1 MEILFEYVIMDNTH
15 TTQDMEFGFKTLYE
29 SQDHGFIDADN
40 MMNEAADYG
49 RPNNI
54 PGFKQTTKYAPK
66 YSQAEIAAREKKSKR
81 TINKFFSNMSRLGM
95 SLDEQVIKNMRALPA
110 DKDLLPKEKQE
121 VTSSLYNQLMSAW
134 KTKDNK
140 DKSFFEKDF
149 ATKRDS
155 LRALAM
161 QPELEDILDTM
172 SNEAIVYD
180 SNYVYFAEPYIDDN
194 DLIDF
199 TKDVQTKINDSV
211 TKSFKRFYR
220 MLGWRT
226 GAWDLFKRWLI
237 EGILAWEIVYDDL
250 EKPTRIIG
258 LIELDPATLTK
269 KFEND
274 KWYWVQFA
282 GIEGKERKLL
292 DAQVIY
298 IQFQETKSISRLSYL
313 ERLIRPYNIYRII
326 EQAQIIWVVTNAQ
339 FKTKFTIPVKG
350 MNRARGSQTLN
361 AAMNRYREDI
371 QFISD
376 TGELTINGKPQM
388 PFNKE
393 YWMPESE
400 AGTPEIETLGGDGP
414 ELMDSDY
421 LKFFKNILYKI
432 SKIPINRFEQDDSP
446 NWFGTDAESYLR
458 TEIDFGRYVTRMR
471 NPFSQIIL
479 KPIWLQLCLDIPE
492 MQTNK
497 EFQSCVQLQFK
508 SYNLFEELMTLQLMD
523 RRVEFIQNMKESM
536 VDMDVE
542 GNEIKYFSSKFLV
555 QKYLHLSDAD
565 IKLNEKYKQDE
576 IEELHLAGGES
587 SDAQAMGSME
597 AMQQE
602 IEHLRSMILEKL
614 ANHPVNEKKDEK
626 KEDKKPEKKE
636 EDDDK
641 PVKKTKK
648 TTKKNEEE

>member
-1 MEILFEYVIMDNTH
+1 MSEQITNDADFQFNTIY
-15 TTQDMEFGFKTLYE
+15 D
-29 SQDHGFIDADN
+29 SVDHGIIDADQIV
-40 MMNEAADYG
+40 EASDYKK
-49 RPNNI
+49 PNNI
-54 PGFKQTTKYAPK
+54 PGFKETTRFVPK
-66 YSQAEIAAREKKSKR
+66 YSQAEIEKKEKKSKR
-81 TINKFFSNMSRLGM
+81 SINKFFSNMSRLGM
-95 SLDEQVIKNMRALPA
+95 SLDEQVIKNMRLLPA

-149 ATKRDS
+149 TQKRDS

-172 SNEAIVYD
+172 SNESVVYD
-180 SNYVYFAEPYIDDN
+180 SNFVYFAEPYIDDN

-199 TKDVQTKINDSV
+199 DKEVQKKINDSV
-211 TKSFKRFYR
+211 TKAFKRFYR

-226 GAWDLFKRWLI
+226 EAWDDYKRWLV
-237 EGILAWEIVYDDL
+237 EGILAWEIVYDSL
-250 EKPTRIIG
+250 EKPTQIIG
-258 LIELDPATLTK
+258 LIPIDPATLTK
-269 KFEND
+269 EFEND
-274 KWYWVQFA
+274 KWYWVQFK
-282 GIEGKERKLL
+282 GIQGRERKIL
-292 DAQVIY
+292 DSDVIY
-298 IQFQETKSISRLSYL
+298 LQFQETKSVSRLSYL

-361 AAMNRYREDI
+361 AAMNRYKEDI

-388 PFNKE
+388 PFSRE

-400 AGTPEIETLGGDGP
+400 AGTPEIEVLGGDGP

-421 LKFFKNILYKI
+421 LKFFKNQLYKI
-432 SKIPINRFEQDDSP
+432 SKIPLNRFDQDDSP
-446 NWFGTDAESYLR
+446 NWFGTDAESYIR
-458 TEIDFGRYVTRMR
+458 SEIDFGRYVTRMR
-471 NPFSQIIL
+471 NRFSQIIL

-497 EFQSCVQLQFK
+497 EFQTCIQLQYK
-508 SYNLFEELMTLQLMD
+508 SYNLFEELMTLQMMEK
-523 RRVEFIQNMKESM
+523 RVEFIQNMKESM
-536 VDMDVE
+536 VDMDKE
-542 GNEIKYFSSKFLV
+542 GNEIKYFASKFLV

-565 IKLNEKYKQDE
+565 IKLNEKYKKEE
-576 IEELHLAGGES
+576 IEELNLAGGG
-587 SDAQAMGSME
+587 DDGGDQGFE
-597 AMQQE
+597 AMKQE
-602 IEHLRSMILEKL
+602 IATLRKMIMEKL
-614 ANHPVNEKKDEK
+614 SNHTMNENKEK
-626 KEDKKPEKKE
+626 EEKPKPEKKV

-641 PVKKTKK
+641 TNKKKPKKGTKK
-648 TTKKNEEE
+648 TEEE

>member
-1 MEILFEYVIMDNTH
+1 MSEQITNDADFQFNTIY
-15 TTQDMEFGFKTLYE
+15 D
-29 SQDHGFIDADN
+29 SVDHGIIDADQIV
-40 MMNEAADYG
+40 EASDYKK
-49 RPNNI
+49 PNNI
-54 PGFKQTTKYAPK
+54 PGFKETTRFVPK
-66 YSQAEIAAREKKSKR
+66 YSQAEIEKKEKKSKR
-81 TINKFFSNMSRLGM
+81 SINKFFSNMSRLGM
-95 SLDEQVIKNMRALPA
+95 SLDEQVIKNMRLLPA

-149 ATKRDS
+149 TQKRDS

-172 SNEAIVYD
+172 SNESVVYD
-180 SNYVYFAEPYIDDN
+180 SNFVYFAEPYIDDN

-199 TKDVQTKINDSV
+199 DKEVQKKINDSV
-211 TKSFKRFYR
+211 TKAFKRFYR

-226 GAWDLFKRWLI
+226 EAWDDYKRWLV
-237 EGILAWEIVYDDL
+237 EGILAWEIVYDSL
-250 EKPTRIIG
+250 EKPTQIIG
-258 LIELDPATLTK
+258 LIPIDPATLTK
-269 KFEND
+269 EFEND
-274 KWYWVQFA
+274 KWYWVQFK
-282 GIEGKERKLL
+282 GIQGRERKIL
-292 DAQVIY
+292 DSDVIY
-298 IQFQETKSISRLSYL
+298 LQFQETKSVSRLSYL

-361 AAMNRYREDI
+361 AAMNRYKEDI

-388 PFNKE
+388 PFSRE

-400 AGTPEIETLGGDGP
+400 AGTPEIEVLGGDGP

-421 LKFFKNILYKI
+421 LKFFKNQLYKI
-432 SKIPINRFEQDDSP
+432 SKIPLNRFDQDDSP
-446 NWFGTDAESYLR
+446 NWFGTDAESYIR
-458 TEIDFGRYVTRMR
+458 SEIDFGRYVTRMR
-471 NPFSQIIL
+471 NRFSQIIL

-497 EFQSCVQLQFK
+497 EFQTCIQLQYK
-508 SYNLFEELMTLQLMD
+508 SYNLFEELMTLQMMEK
-523 RRVEFIQNMKESM
+523 RVEFIQNMKESM
-536 VDMDVE
+536 VDMDKE
-542 GNEIKYFSSKFLV
+542 GNEIKYFASKFLV

-565 IKLNEKYKQDE
+565 IKLNEKYKKEE
-576 IEELHLAGGES
+576 IEELNLAGGG
-587 SDAQAMGSME
+587 DDGGDQGFE
-597 AMQQE
+597 AMKQE
-602 IEHLRSMILEKL
+602 IATLRKMIMEKL
-614 ANHPVNEKKDEK
+614 SNHTMNENKEK
-626 KEDKKPEKKE
+626 EEKPKPEKKV

-641 PVKKTKK
+641 TNKKKPKKETKK
-648 TTKKNEEE
+648 TEEEE

>member
-1 MEILFEYVIMDNTH
+1 MDNDNIR
-15 TTQDMEFGFKTLYE
+15 QDMEFGFHTLYE
-29 SQDHGFIDADN
+29 SQDHGIIDADVN
-40 MMNEAADYG
+40 RLMEASDYSS
-49 RPNNI
+49 PNNI
-54 PGFKQTTKYAPK
+54 PGFKVTTRYTPK
-66 YSQAEIAAREKKSKR
+66 YSNAEIEKKEKRSKR
-81 TINKFFSNMSRLGM
+81 LINRFFSNMSRLGM
-95 SLDEQVIKNMRALPA
+95 SLDEQVIKNMKALPA

-149 ATKRDS
+149 TTKRDS

-220 MLGWRT
+220 MLNWRT

-237 EGILAWEIVYDDL
+237 EGILAWEIVYDNL

-258 LIELDPATLTK
+258 LVELDPATLTK

-274 KWYWVQFA
+274 KWYWIQFA

-350 MNRARGSQTLN
+350 MNRVRGSQTLN

-400 AGTPEIETLGGDGP
+400 AGTPEIETLGGEGP

-421 LKFFKNILYKI
+421 LKFFKNILYKV
-432 SKIPINRFEQDDSP
+432 SKIPINRFDQDDNP
-446 NWFGTDAESYLR
+446 NWFGTDAEGYMRS
-458 TEIDFGRYVTRMR
+458 EIDFGRYVTRMR
-471 NPFSQIIL
+471 NPYAQIIL

-497 EFQSCVQLQFK
+497 DFQNCVQLQFK
-508 SYNLFEELMTLQLMD
+508 SYNLFEELMQLQLMD

-565 IKLNEKYKQDE
+565 IKLNEKYKQEE

-587 SDAQAMGSME
+587 SDAQAMGNME

-602 IEHLRSMILEKL
+602 INTLKTMILEKL
-614 ANHPVNEKKDEK
+614 SNHPVNEKKDDK
-626 KEDKKPEKKE
+626 NGKEEKPEKKE
-636 EDDDK
+636 DNDTKDSK
-641 PVKKTKK
+641 KKKKTKK
-648 TTKKNEEE
+648 SEEE